1 MLPFQATPITVTPPI
16 NFRCA
21 LSTEG
26 ASKLHVTQPGAQ
38 NQRATGL
45 IASCSAKLIGE
56 PSIRDAA
63 KSIVNLG
70 ESDVTE
76 TAKSDVTETFSLTWP
91 PQPAITVTKVMT
103 TPRNEIL
110 IINRVQQL

>member
-1 MLPFQATPITVTPPI
+1 MLPFQATPITVTPLE

-38 NQRATGL
+38 NHRATGL
-45 IASCSAKLIGE
+45 IASCTSKLIGE

-63 KSIVNLG
+63 KSMLNLG

-76 TAKSDVTETFSLTWP
+76 TAEPDVTDTLSLTPP
-91 PQPAITVTKVMT
+91 PQPAIANAKVMT
-103 TPRNEIL
+103 KPRTGIL
-110 IINRVQQL
+110 ITNRVPQ